1 VTSPPPPGPGPN
13 ADAIANTA
21 RIAAEQA
28 VAQQVG
34 QVATFLAGGGLA
46 SDAVDDLSWQVN
58 RLAEIARLRRQLAVS
73 AQDAQKAVTTQLPA
87 TLAKVA
93 QDAAG
98 GLDVSLGSLVDDLV
112 QALIRMWQNL
122 PTLLTGTATT
132 IVTNASAQV
141 RVGNLSR
148 VQATAQAADR
158 MVAQGIAPARDRA
171 GRQWTAPAY
180 TEMIVRTSVMDA
192 GRTGRETQAQRFGTP
207 YVQVSDALRECPM
220 CRPWEGKVL
229 TLDGTDPDD
238 LAAGTLAEARA
249 AGLGHPNCR
258 HLWAPY
264 FTGVSLRV
272 QPTPDPAG
280 WEASKRQ
287 RELERRVRR
296 EKLRL
301 QTAETIDPGGMTA
314 QAAKT
319 RVREAQAALR
329 AHVKATGLRR
339 KPDRER
345 IPQAG

>member
-1 VTSPPPPGPGPN
+1 VTSPPPPGAGPN

-58 RLAEIARLRRQLAVS
+58 RLAEIARLRRQLALS
-73 AQDAQKAVTTQLPA
+73 SLDAQKTATAQIPA
-87 TLAKVA
+87 MLGTVA
-93 QDAAG
+93 QEAAG
-98 GLDVSLGSLVDDLV
+98 GLDVQLGGLADELV
-112 QALIRMWQNL
+112 QALIRMWSGL
-122 PTLLTGTATT
+122 PSLLAGKAET

-141 RVGNLSR
+141 RVGNLTR

-158 MVAQGIAPARDRA
+158 LVAQGISPALDRA
-171 GRQWTAPAY
+171 GRRWTAPAY
-180 TEMIVRTSVMDA
+180 TEMRVRTGVMDA
-192 GRTGRETQAQRFGTP
+192 GRTGRETQAVRFGTP

-220 CRPWEGKVL
+220 CRPWEGKIL

-238 LAAGTLAEARA
+238 LSQGTLAEARA

-258 HLWAPY
+258 HLWAPFFPAY
-264 FTGVSLRV
+264 SSRV

-301 QTAETIDPGGMTA
+301 ATAETIDPGGLTA
-314 QAAKT
+314 AAAKT
-319 RVREAQAALR
+319 RVREAQRQLR
-329 AHVKATGLRR
+329 EHVRATGQRR

-345 IPQAG
+345 VPAA